1 MRSTDESSVK
11 GKEKIPF
18 EQKHPRINIMIGMI
32 SLVIIV
38 LIAIWLI
45 YFVFSCLESGLG
57 QLLNFLK
64 KFVSTTD
71 KVIIVAM
78 ITGTVS
84 IVGVVFTSVIAKIID
99 YRYNVK
105 KYLYDK
111 REIPY
116 EQFIS
121 MVYAI
126 MEDVNRPINK
136 RMTEFEINKM
146 VSEFSKGLTLW
157 GSNKVVK
164 KWLKYRKA
172 SLNSNNPENT
182 LLLLE
187 DIIYEIRKDV
197 GQRKKLEKGDMLSF
211 FINDVEKLVEKK

>member
-1 MRSTDESSVK
+1 MKSRKKNSVK
-11 GKEKIPF
+11 EKTPF
-18 EQKHPRINIMIGMI
+18 AQRHPRINFMIGLAL
-32 SLVIIV
+32 LVILV
-38 LIAIWLI
+38 LVVILLIWFI
-45 YFVFSCLESGLG
+45 FSCLGNGIEHLVD
-57 QLLNFLK
+57 FLK

-78 ITGTVS
+78 ITGMVS
-84 IVGVVFTSVIAKIID
+84 IIGVVFTSVIAKVID

-121 MVYAI
+121 IIYTI
-126 MEDVNRPINK
+126 MEDTKKPINK
-136 RMTEFEINKM
+136 QMAESDKFKM
-146 VSEFSKGLTLW
+146 MSEFSQGLTLW

-164 KWLKYRKA
+164 KWLRYRKA
-172 SLNSNNPENT
+172 AIENKSPENS

-197 GQRKKLEKGDMLSF
+197 GQRKRLGKGEVLSI
-211 FINDVEKLVEKK
+211 FINDIENIINK